1 MRSTSTDHS
10 LADPAGSSGTSL
22 PVIRIGSGRGPLLE
36 RLRELWR
43 YRELLYFLA
52 WRDVKVRY
60 RQTLLGV
67 AWAVLQPLLTMLL
80 FTIFFGK
87 LARMP
92 SDGIPYALFAYAGLL
107 PWTFFANAV
116 SSSGASLVANPDL
129 VGKVYLPR
137 MLVPGAAVVAGLVDF
152 AIAFTLLIGLLVYYR
167 VAIAPAMLPLLPLLA
182 ALTALFALAVGL
194 WAAAVNVKY
203 RDVRYALP
211 FAIQLSLF
219 ASPVIYPS
227 TLVPEAWRPLLLLN
241 PLTGM
246 IEAYR
251 AALFNRPLDWIA
263 LGASAALT
271 AITLLCAMR
280 YFRRM
285 EARFADMI

>member
-1 MRSTSTDHS
+1 MGSATTD
-10 LADPAGSSGTSL
+10 SSPTGAASIPEASL
-22 PVIRIGSGRGPLLE
+22 PVIRIGSGPEPLLG
-36 RLRELWR
+36 RFREFWQ

-80 FTIFFGK
+80 VTIFFGK
-87 LARMP
+87 LAGMP

-116 SSSGASLVANPDL
+116 TNSGESLVANPGL
-129 VGKVYLPR
+129 IGKVYLPR
-137 MLVPGAAVVAGLVDF
+137 VFVPSAAAVASLVDF
-152 AIAFTLLIGLLVYYR
+152 AVAFGLLIGLLAYYR
-167 VAIAPAMLPLLPLLA
+167 VAIAPSILLLPPLVV
-182 ALTALFALAVGL
+182 LTALFALAVGL

-211 FAIQLSLF
+211 FTIQLWLF

-227 TLVPEAWRPLLLLN
+227 TLVPAPWPGGSRGRQTVSRNSSAIAPLADSRCGRTSPWR
-241 PLTGM
+241 
-246 IEAYR
+246 
-251 AALFNRPLDWIA
+251 
-263 LGASAALT
+263 
-271 AITLLCAMR
+271 
-280 YFRRM
+280 
-285 EARFADMI
+285 

>member
-1 MRSTSTDHS
+1 MR
-10 LADPAGSSGTSL
+10 LATTGSSTTDAAGKPETSL
-22 PVIRIGSGRGPLLE
+22 PVIRIGSGQEPLLD

-87 LARMP
+87 LAGMP

-116 SSSGASLVANPDL
+116 TNSGESLIANPDL

-137 MLVPGAAVVAGLVDF
+137 VFVPTAAVVACLVDF
-152 AIAFTLLIGLLVYYR
+152 AVAFGLLIGLLAYYR
-167 VAIAPAMLPLLPLLA
+167 VAIAPGILLLPPLVV
-182 ALTALFALAVGL
+182 LTTLFALAVGL

-211 FAIQLSLF
+211 FAIQLGLF
-219 ASPVIYPS
+219 ASPVIYPA
-227 TLVPEAWRPLLLLN
+227 TLVPESWRALLLLN
-241 PLTGM
+241 PLTGI
-246 IEAYR
+246 IEGYR
-251 AALFNRPLDWIA
+251 AALFGRPLDWIA
-263 LGASAALT
+263 LGASTALT
-271 AITLLCAMR
+271 AAALLYATR

-285 EARFADMI
+285 EAHFADLI